1 MIEED
6 RGKLVGGICKGAF
19 MVPGQESK
27 AKKGSENMY
36 VCVCW
41 GE

>member
-6 RGKLVGGICKGAF
+6 RGTVVRGICKRAF

-27 AKKGSENMY
+27 LRKEVRIC
-36 VCVCW
+36 VCVEGGGW
-41 GE
+41 